1 MTNNRIASLLALLTT
16 ACLGS
21 PVLAQDFLT
30 TQTATPPTFLNN
42 AYSSTG
48 ATGNLTNSS
57 GLMTTQQTLNGGVIG
72 GQAQP
77 GLAQA
82 QNALMA
88 PNSVNNAAYP
98 SGSFSYGFAQS
109 NGLFNLN
116 LGSGSNQYGNFGGQ
130 ALPSTATSSVDL
142 NTVDCPYLRSSGLG
156 GTIIPWS
163 LNISLPG
170 LSGSINL
177 SETAASAE
185 SFLSNIGL

>member
-1 MTNNRIASLLALLTT
+1 
-16 ACLGS
+16 
-21 PVLAQDFLT
+21 
-30 TQTATPPTFLNN
+30 
-42 AYSSTG
+42 
-48 ATGNLTNSS
+48 
-57 GLMTTQQTLNGGVIG
+57 MTTQQTLNGGVLG

-82 QNALMA
+82 QNGLLA
-88 PNSVNNAAYP
+88 PNSVNPGAYP
-98 SGSFSYGFAQS
+98 SGSFSYGFAQQ

-116 LGSGSNQYGNFGGQ
+116 LGASGNQYGFFGGQ

-156 GTIIPWS
+156 GFVMPWT

-170 LSGSINL
+170 LNGSINL

-185 SFLSNIGL
+185 SFLSGIGL